1 MKLIFKYKLHSI
13 LILAVIT
20 LVTFVSIKH
29 YKNEKQLKYKQA
41 ISLKIYQDTI
51 KTIENYDL
59 KSIKIE
65 HFDKLD
71 NLDKNILEVG
81 KKEISNH
88 KIIIVG
94 ITRDNLEDL
103 LVTMKHINYI
113 GNQFKDYRVILFEN
127 DSKDGT
133 KIALDLWAQKDP
145 KVKIISENF
154 NLQKR
159 PSHKFMADIR
169 NKYLYAI
176 KDKEY
181 NDFDIVMAIDMDMS
195 YGVDIRGIQDS
206 FSKIDQWDAICS
218 NGLTR
223 GSKMFDMFA
232 FRNAE
237 FPFTPL
243 KWHEVCSSNDE
254 TNPWLE
260 KCKNG
265 NKYVQGI
272 TYKYMGF
279 RGGWQENSRLYWML
293 IVPQGQKIYPIGSN
307 LVPVNS
313 CFGGMA
319 FYKKNIINSCEYNS
333 IDNDCEHVPF
343 HECLKDKN
351 NGRIFMNPSQVIRYS
366 HYK

>member
-1 MKLIFKYKLHSI
+1 MKLILKYKLHSI
-13 LILAVIT
+13 LILSIIILT
-20 LVTFVSIKH
+20 IFVSINHYTNKELVKH
-29 YKNEKQLKYKQA
+29 NQALLLKT
-41 ISLKIYQDTI
+41 YQDTI
-51 KTIENYDL
+51 QKIDNYDFN
-59 KSIKIE
+59 SINIE

-71 NLDKNILEVG
+71 NLDKNILEIG

-103 LVTMKHINYI
+103 LVTIKHINHI
-113 GNQFKDYRVILFEN
+113 GSQFKDYRVILFEN

-133 KIALDLWAQKDP
+133 KIALNLWAKKDP
-145 KVKIISENF
+145 KVKIISEDF

-169 NKYLYAI
+169 NKYLNAI

-181 NDFDIVMAIDMDMS
+181 DDFDMIMAIDMDMS
-195 YGVDIRGIQDS
+195 YGIDIRGIQDS
-206 FSKIDQWDAICS
+206 FSKINQWDAVCS

-223 GSKMFDMFA
+223 KNKMFDMFA
-232 FRNAE
+232 FRNDE

-243 KWHEVCSSNDE
+243 KWQEVCSNTDESNK
-254 TNPWLE
+254 WFK
-260 KCKNG
+260 KCKDG
-265 NKYVQGI
+265 YKYAQGI
-272 TYKYMGF
+272 VYKYMGF

-293 IVPQGQKIYPIGSN
+293 IVPQGQKIYPIGSS
-307 LVPVNS
+307 LIPVNS

-319 FYKKNIINSCEYNS
+319 FYKKNILNYCKYNS

-343 HECLKDKN
+343 HQCIKDKN
-351 NGRIFMNPSQVIRYS
+351 NARIFMNPSQAIRYS